1 MTPYKAIIGLGNPG
15 RAYHHHR
22 HTIGFRV
29 LDALAAAHA
38 GSWQGRTNMEYAEIK
53 IHNTPV
59 ILIKP
64 QTFMNDSGA
73 VIPLLAKKGIK
84 AEQVLVIH
92 DELEKP
98 FGHISITM
106 GGSAKGHNGLR
117 SIIQY
122 LGMDFA
128 RLKFGIGRPER
139 KEDVGTYVLSNFSQ
153 TEETILASLIAQAV
167 SQIEEVYE

>member
-15 RAYHHHR
+15 RAYYHHR
-22 HTIGFRV
+22 HSIGFCV
-29 LDALAAAHA
+29 LDALASAH
-38 GSWQGRTNMEYAEIK
+38 GGLWQKRANMEYAEIK
-53 IHNTPV
+53 IHNTSV

-73 VIPLLAKKGIK
+73 VIPSLTKKGIK

-98 FGHISITM
+98 FGHISITV

-122 LGMDFA
+122 LGMDFV

-139 KEDVGTYVLSNFSQ
+139 KEDVGSYVLSNFTQ
-153 TEETILASLIAQAV
+153 VEETILASLIAQAV
-167 SQIEEVYE
+167 SHIEKAYE